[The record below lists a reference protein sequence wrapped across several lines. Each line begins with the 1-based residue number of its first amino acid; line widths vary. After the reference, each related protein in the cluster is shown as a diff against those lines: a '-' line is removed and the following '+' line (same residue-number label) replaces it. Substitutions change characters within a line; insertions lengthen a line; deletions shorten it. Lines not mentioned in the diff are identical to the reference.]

1 MVFLFKLDIPTLM
14 PAIGTWQWIGVK
26 VLEKLLS
33 AVKFVAGDVDV
44 DMNKPEHLKSAKIG
58 SKYVL

>member
-1 MVFLFKLDIPTLM
+1 M

-26 VLEKLLS
+26 DLEKLLS
-33 AVKFVAGDVDV
+33 AVKFVAGDVD
-44 DMNKPEHLKSAKIG
+44 MNKSEHLKSAKIG